1 MQIKQFTGAS
11 IDEVLHDIRAE
22 LGEEAVILQTRRI
35 VRGGLGG
42 FFGRE
47 GIEVTAAEGVVEE
60 TVAANRDAAA
70 ATSAASMDRTEGPGW
85 LVGAD
90 APVAREPFARHLE
103 GRLGAAIEA
112 EDDIRVTFTEPAVG
126 APAAP
131 INAYARNGAAPA
143 ERPPRPFAAGD
154 GDRTQAI
161 IESAREAMRVA
172 RAQAAAAGPEV
183 DTRLRPPAFIPS
195 SSLDATAYGLT
206 SPEPARVEVAPLVAR
221 EEPQFDDFDD
231 LLDEV
236 PAPRPRRVAPVA
248 PTIEP
253 VAEEPDDQITFDAP
267 AASTCGPAL
276 RSVRA
281 DLLGAGVDAR
291 YLDPLLAGFCR
302 MGLPFLRDGDSVRDG
317 VRAWLTERLP
327 VSREW
332 KAKSG
337 PQLMAFV
344 GQTGVGKSA
353 TVQRLALQLHQSG
366 LAVALMVA
374 GADPHPALANMA
386 RQLGLDLIAAH
397 TGAELAEARDGLAG
411 HDAILVDTPGRSH
424 QRLDDMEELGG
435 LLGPAKPDEVHL
447 VLPVATSLAD
457 LGDVSRRFRL
467 AGVNRVTLTKLDE
480 TRFLG
485 NVVNFP
491 LRLGKPLAYVCDGIE
506 LPGSLSLADPAR
518 IAEMLLP

>member
-11 IDEVLHDIRAE
+11 IDEVLGQIRSE

-47 GIEVTAAEGVVEE
+47 GIEVTAAEGMEEE
-60 TVAANRDAAA
+60 TTTANRDAAA
-70 ATSAASMDRTEGPGW
+70 VTSAVMDRDEGPGW
-85 LVGAD
+85 LVGD
-90 APVAREPFARHLE
+90 GPPAPEAFARHLQ
-103 GRLGAAIEA
+103 GRLGAAVEA
-112 EDDIRVTFTEPAVG
+112 ENDLQMHLREPAMG
-126 APAAP
+126 PPAAP
-131 INAYARNGAAPA
+131 MNAYARHGVAPA
-143 ERPPRPFAAGD
+143 ERLARPFAPGD
-154 GDRTQAI
+154 PDRTQAI
-161 IESAREAMRVA
+161 IEAAREAMRIA
-172 RAQAAAAGPEV
+172 RAQAASAAEPV
-183 DTRLRPPAFIPS
+183 AARLRPPSFIPS
-195 SSLDATAYGLT
+195 SSLGPAAYGIEA
-206 SPEPARVEVAPLVAR
+206 PAPLR
-221 EEPQFDDFDD
+221 EVECR
-231 LLDEV
+231 EV
-236 PAPRPRRVAPVA
+236 PTIADEDLAHDAFDELMDERVPVRARRA
-248 PTIEP
+248 
-253 VAEEPDDQITFDAP
+253 AP
-267 AASTCGPAL
+267 APPERPVDEIDHEVVFDTPATSSSGPAL
-276 RSVRA
+276 RNVRA
-281 DLLGAGVDAR
+281 ELLAAGVDAR

-317 VRAWLTERLP
+317 VRSWLTERLP

-332 KAKSG
+332 KAKPG
-337 PQLMAFV
+337 PQLLAFV

-353 TVQRLALQLHQSG
+353 TVQRLAVQLHQAG
-366 LAVALMVA
+366 LAVALIVA
-374 GADPHPALANMA
+374 GADPHPALSTMA
-386 RQLGLDLIAAH
+386 RQLGIDLIAAQ
-397 TGAELAEARDGLAG
+397 TGAELAEARAGLSG

-457 LGDVSRRFRL
+457 LGDVARRFRL

-491 LRLGKPLAYVCDGIE
+491 LRLGKPLAYVCDGID
-506 LPGSLSLADPAR
+506 LQGSLALADPAR